1 MTGAPVWFGKPV
13 RRRHR
18 RGAPASWAGT
28 GSAPGMERAANAARP
43 LYARC
48 CTAIR
53 TARGRPDRIAQLQRS
68 GLLRLLARART
79 GVVDHE
85 RDAAIGQSSLAHGT
99 LVHLAV
105 LVLAVAHR
113 AHLLVAQAGAD
124 EVIAYRLRTAQAQ
137 TSVVRRRTG
146 RIGETFHGDHGFG
159 MAVADHA

>member
-1 MTGAPVWFGKPV
+1 MTGAPVRFGKPV

-18 RGAPASWAGT
+18 RGAPASWAGA

-68 GLLRLLARART
+68 GLLRLRART

-85 RDAAIGQSSLAHGT
+85 RDAAIGQSGLAHGA

-124 EVIAYRLRTAQAQ
+124 EVIADRLRTAQAQ
-137 TSVVRRRTG
+137 TAVVRRRTG
-146 RIGETFHGDHGFG
+146 R
-159 MAVADHA
+159 